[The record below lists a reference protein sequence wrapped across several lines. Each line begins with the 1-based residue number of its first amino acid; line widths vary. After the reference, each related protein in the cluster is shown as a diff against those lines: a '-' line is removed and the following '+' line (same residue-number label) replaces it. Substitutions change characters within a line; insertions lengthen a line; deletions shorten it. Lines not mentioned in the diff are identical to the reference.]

1 MLDLHKYPRVCYI
14 MYQREAIV
22 SCDSVRSSSRTATFI
37 HESGLSVSQINQSSV
52 FSKFLNRNCSNNNP
66 DIPGCTVRVQLCYV
80 ASRFLRTDVYTRKN
94 GLTQAF
100 CTFNNTFKMS
110 WTLLI
115 VSKNRAKA
123 VVCTVYKY
131 ISICNKIKFINYER

>member
-14 MYQREAIV
+14 MYQRGAIV
-22 SCDSVRSSSRTATFI
+22 SCDSVRSSRTATLFP
-37 HESGLSVSQINQSSV
+37 EGGRSVSQINTSV
-52 FSKFLNRNCSNNNP
+52 FSKNDSTNKP
-66 DIPGCTVRVQLCYV
+66 DIPGCTVRVQICYV
-80 ASRFLRTDVYTRKN
+80 ALRFLRTDVYTSKN

-123 VVCTVYKY
+123 VVCTVYEY

>member
-1 MLDLHKYPRVCYI
+1 MHGAWPSQIPTCLLHY
-14 MYQREAIV
+14 V
-22 SCDSVRSSSRTATFI
+22 SKGSNRKLWFCKVQQDSYAFPGGWS
-37 HESGLSVSQINQSSV
+37 LSVANQSSV
-52 FSKFLNRNCSNNNP
+52 FSKSLNRNDSTNKP
-66 DIPGCTVRVQLCYV
+66 DIPGCTVRVQICYV
-80 ASRFLRTDVYTRKN
+80 ALRFLRTDVYTSKN

-123 VVCTVYKY
+123 VYEY